1 MSEIFQTF
9 IHRITVF
16 TNYIA
21 IQYALC
27 ENLPI
32 PETPAIMRG
41 SNKSKMVRLEGF
53 EPSHPVPETKKGT
66 NTDFSPVSIDA
77 YLSPFS
83 SNSFF
88 YDVIIFSL
96 ISHQNSHQDSHQ
108 KSRLKDT

>member
-41 SNKSKMVRLEGF
+41 SNKSNMVRLEGF
-53 EPSHPVPETKKGT
+53 ELSHPVPETG
-66 NTDFSPVSIDA
+66 A
-77 YLSPFS
+77 LSPE
-83 SNSFF
+83 
-88 YDVIIFSL
+88 L
-96 ISHQNSHQDSHQ
+96 
-108 KSRLKDT
+108 

>member
-21 IQYALC
+21 IQYAFC

-32 PETPAIMRG
+32 PETPVIMRG

-53 EPSHPVPETKKGT
+53 EPSHPVPETVK
-66 NTDFSPVSIDA
+66 D
-77 YLSPFS
+77 
-83 SNSFF
+83 
-88 YDVIIFSL
+88 
-96 ISHQNSHQDSHQ
+96 
-108 KSRLKDT
+108 KDTPVISILIERHKYGISLHFSRSVFYTGLSI